1 MYNVIHWTDIYPV
14 DSVIQ
19 PLNYWG
25 LQVIFSFTSLL
36 EGALRELKL
45 YCHYIISPGFLCS
58 LLLIGLIMQHAFYD
72 NRDYSSRGLNKGC
85 KEDNLS
91 ARSDDNKKKSINFFI
106 YIPFDFLLY
115 LILRWL
121 TFVKQQS
128 LM

>member
-1 MYNVIHWTDIYPV
+1 MYNVIHWTDIYPA

-36 EGALRELKL
+36 EGALIELKL
-45 YCHYIISPGFLCS
+45 YCHYIISPGFLCNF
-58 LLLIGLIMQHAFYD
+58 LLIGLIMQHAFYD

-91 ARSDDNKKKSINFFI
+91 ARSDDNKKN
-106 YIPFDFLLY
+106 LL
-115 LILRWL
+115 IFSFTFPL
-121 TFVKQQS
+121 TFFS
-128 LM
+128 I

>member
-91 ARSDDNKKKSINFFI
+91 ARSDDNKKN
-106 YIPFDFLLY
+106 LL
-115 LILRWL
+115 IFSFRFPL
-121 TFVKQQS
+121 TFFS
-128 LM
+128 I

>member
-106 YIPFDFLLY
+106 YIPFNFLLY

-121 TFVKQQS
+121 TSVKQQS

>member
-36 EGALRELKL
+36 EGALIELKL

-58 LLLIGLIMQHAFYD
+58 FLLIGLIMQHAFYD

-121 TFVKQQS
+121 TSVKQQS

>member
-121 TFVKQQS
+121 TSVKQQS